1 MVMKNFKETYANK
14 STAIS
19 KLIFLE
25 SRFLYAV
32 FNKYLK
38 KTNKNKKKKKKKY
51 KNKKFLKVSYCVTDQ
66 RKPKLYP
73 IGCFQN
79 SILNGIWLTKK
90 NIKIMFSYYTHPN
103 YIFYYIPSISFCKQ
117 WNSSSILLAGLF
129 IICFSSRAWFHSWT
143 IQSCDFLHVNEYF
156 PWTLLL
162 W

>member
-1 MVMKNFKETYANK
+1 MKNFKETYANK

-32 FNKYLK
+32 FNKDLN
-38 KTNKNKKKKKKKY
+38 KTNKKQEKKK
-51 KNKKFLKVSYCVTDQ
+51 NTRTKFLKVSYCVTDQ

-90 NIKIMFSYYTHPN
+90 KQYQDYVFLLYSSKLYFLLYTIH
-103 YIFYYIPSISFCKQ
+103 
-117 WNSSSILLAGLF
+117 ILLQTMKFKQYSIGWA
-129 IICFSSRAWFHSWT
+129 I
-143 IQSCDFLHVNEYF
+143 YY
-156 PWTLLL
+156 LL
-162 W
+162 